1 LLYTQKL
8 TGVKTSG
15 SMGKNKFYAV
25 RKGHST
31 GIFTDWPTC
40 QQATAGFRGA
50 EFKSFPTRQ
59 EAEAYLRGGSSAGPY
74 QQPQQQQGFSAASRG
89 PGGPA
94 GQRKFFAVV
103 RGHRTGV
110 FEGLWDDVQPLVA
123 G

>member
-1 LLYTQKL
+1 MIYIVTQN
-8 TGVKTSG
+8 TG
-15 SMGKNKFYAV
+15 SMGKGKFYAV

-50 EFKSFPTRQ
+50 EFKSFPSRH
-59 EAEAYLRGGSSAGPY
+59 EAEAYLRGGTSAAPY
-74 QQPQQQQGFSAASRG
+74 QQPPQRQQGYGAASRG
-89 PGGPA
+89 AAGPA

-110 FEGLWDDVQPLVA
+110 FEGVWDDVQPLVA